1 MKTNIACNKSYLE
14 DLADVAQLSIKPDI
28 PGRFP
33 LLVYCIKG
41 SLKVL
46 FKHFSSMLG
55 FNPSNVQFVTLL
67 NMFSIRVTIL
77 YKAKAFVFFLTRMMF
92 TFCFV
97 VWLFFF
103 YSIKFVSV
111 CVCDNRNPCSLYGVI
126 FYIYICL
133 FMYYPNVY
141 LYILDKILD
150 VHFSIRHEDRRSMP
164 TDDDSWDSNPSKSNC
179 QIFS

>member
-1 MKTNIACNKSYLE
+1 MKTNIACNKSCLE

-111 CVCDNRNPCSLYGVI
+111 CVCDNREPLLIIWS
-126 FYIYICL
+126 YIYICL

-141 LYILDKILD
+141 LYILHKILD
-150 VHFSIRHEDRRSMP
+150 VHFSIRHEEDRRSIP